1 MYSICF
7 FILSVIPSS
16 SSTFCL
22 FLLAVTCFRMRWGDF
37 LPSKELFAAADA
49 RDDLRWA
56 IMFKDDSIYLTSGY
70 LVYSYNSPIE

>member
-1 MYSICF
+1 
-7 FILSVIPSS
+7 
-16 SSTFCL
+16 
-22 FLLAVTCFRMRWGDF
+22 MRWGDF

-56 IMFKDDSIYLTSGY
+56 IMFKEDSIYLTSGY